1 LQKAKASEP
10 SARSLDEVMRE
21 LLDRRITIEDMDHEP
36 IPLAALGRQI
46 FSPGSSHAG
55 PLRQDDE

>member
-1 LQKAKASEP
+1 
-10 SARSLDEVMRE
+10 MRE